1 MVKNLSAKQ
10 TMQARSLVWEDPLEE
25 EMAPRS
31 SILAWEIHRQRSLVG
46 DRPGGRKESDDGAT
60 NEQQQQHSFAGAALT
75 ERHRPDGLDNRCLLP
90 LNSGSWKAKSKVA
103 AGSAPPKVMIGLPL
117 WLS

>member
-10 TMQARSLVWEDPLEE
+10 TMQARSLVWEDPPEE

-46 DRPGGRKESDDGAT
+46 DNPGGRKESDA
-60 NEQQQQHSFAGAALT
+60 T
-75 ERHRPDGLDNRCLLP
+75 ERLKNSSSSSSIRLL
-90 LNSGSWKAKSKVA
+90 
-103 AGSAPPKVMIGLPL
+103 GLP
-117 WLS
+117 SQSATGRMA